1 MSLSFELVPGVRLTS
16 ADEIARVLS
25 PDPGFGIHFSDHMA
39 QATWTAGQGWGQGRL
54 TSYSPFVLP
63 PGSAVL
69 HYAQEIFEG
78 LKAYRRDDDSIW
90 LFRPEMNAR
99 RFNFSADRLDLP
111 QLPEEDFLA
120 AVRAVVVADAAWVP
134 KAEEQSL
141 YIRPYMFAAESF
153 LGVRTAETVV
163 FAVIAGPAGAYFNT
177 GLNPVDIWITTTYSR
192 AGGGGT
198 GAAKC
203 GGNYAS
209 SLAADKEARRH
220 GCGQVLFTDA
230 ATHEFV
236 EELGGMNVFFVTRG
250 GDLLTPPTSGEILA
264 GVTRDSV
271 LQLAPRFGLTPRERP
286 ISVTEVL
293 SGIASGSIAEAFACG
308 TAAVITPIRAFRH
321 GLAGVDGEAVLAQP
335 FGPAT
340 ASLRRLLVDIQWG
353 RAPDEF
359 GWTSRVI

>member
-1 MSLSFELVPGVRLTS
+1 
-16 ADEIARVLS
+16 
-25 PDPGFGIHFSDHMA
+25 MA
-39 QATWTAGQGWGQGRL
+39 VATWTAAQGWSDDRLQGC
-54 TSYSPFVLP
+54 TPFVLP
-63 PGSAVL
+63 PSSAVL

-78 LKAYRRDDDSIW
+78 LKAYRRADDSIW

-111 QLPEEDFLA
+111 QLPEEDFLT
-120 AVRAVVVADAAWVP
+120 AVRAVVAADAAWVP

-141 YIRPYMFAAESF
+141 YIRPFMFGAESF
-153 LGVRTAETVV
+153 LGVRSADTVT

-209 SLAADKEARRH
+209 GLAADKEARAH

-230 ATHEFV
+230 ASHEFV
-236 EELGGMNVFFVTRG
+236 EELGGMNIFFVTRG
-250 GDLLTPPTSGEILA
+250 GDLLTPATSGEILA

-271 LQLAPRFGLTPRERP
+271 IQLAPRFGLTPRERP

-308 TAAVITPIRAFRH
+308 TAAVLTPIRAFRH
-321 GLAGVDGEAVLAQP
+321 GQGGVDGEAALAQP

-340 ASLRRLLVDIQWG
+340 AALRRLLVDIQWG
-353 RAPDEF
+353 RAADDF
-359 GWTSRVI
+359 GWTTRVV